1 MPLIKRGRLSVQK
14 VSQGVWPVIQL
25 LAERGG
31 WEDIPNTNATSKGKG
46 KTKATSSKRNT
57 TTTRNQEEEEGD
69 SDNRQDRPS
78 RRGPSKRKKERGVSE
93 EEGSEE
99 DEDGDDLTAAADV
112 AIFKTLAKIRDRD
125 PVIYQKDVNVF
136 EGRLYLWINSDRF

>member
-14 VSQGVWPVIQL
+14 VSQGVWPVIQS

-31 WEDIPNTNATSKGKG
+31 WEDIPNTNGTGKGKGKGKG

-57 TTTRNQEEEEGD
+57 TTTRNREEGEEGD
-69 SDNRQDRPS
+69 SDNREDRPS

-93 EEGSEE
+93 EKGSEE
-99 DEDGDDLTAAADV
+99 DEDGDGDLVQGRKKLKGSRLGTPDQVEGGVTTTARRSA
-112 AIFKTLAKIRDRD
+112 
-125 PVIYQKDVNVF
+125 
-136 EGRLYLWINSDRF
+136 RLKR